1 MDYTVA
7 DIQRRQRRLE
17 SQRAASSPE
26 LEPVHLAADLH
37 SVFSQLRQKRTGRR
51 YGGRLALLNGL
62 SKK

>member
-37 SVFSQLRQKRTGRR
+37 PVVRQLRQKRGRGAR
-51 YGGRLALLNGL
+51 
-62 SKK
+62 SVFFSC

>member
-1 MDYTVA
+1 VEGERSEA
-7 DIQRRQRRLE
+7 
-17 SQRAASSPE
+17 RAK
-26 LEPVHLAADLH
+26 LEPIHLAADLH